1 MMPFGHICH
10 ASPHTQVLFGVERAD
25 DVEQTSATAACV
37 AIVTLEGE
45 RIVAALDGSGVW
57 DTACKTAT
65 EPCDSLNSLLINR
78 SPAFRERFHGQLCA
92 GLLAAVAERDAAD
105 SEANPTESDD
115 RRDEN
120 TGPGD
125 S

>member
-57 DTACKTAT
+57 DAACEAVT
-65 EPCDSLNSLLINR
+65 EPYDSLNSLLLNR

-105 SEANPTESDD
+105 DADPPESDD
-115 RRDEN
+115 RRDGD
-120 TGPGD
+120 TGPAD